1 MKDVADKTAFVT
13 GGASGIGFGMARA
26 FLQAGMKVVIADIRQ
41 DHLDEAAATLKGVNT
56 VHFIRL
62 DVTDRAAMAAAAD
75 EAERVFGKVHVLCN
89 NAGVG
94 IMGGVKDATFDDW
107 DWGMSVNLDG
117 VFNGVRTFL
126 PRIIA
131 HGEGGHIVN
140 TSSISAVLPGG
151 VVYAAA
157 KSAVMG
163 LSEAMAEE
171 LAAEGVGV
179 TCLMPGP
186 ITTNIH
192 EVAKLRP
199 QTFSDTNLGEAEQAL
214 LERVPSA
221 DWMDPLEVG
230 AMVLDAIRR
239 DLLFVF
245 THNEFKAGVEQR
257 FQAVLGAFPRGPV
270 DEARAKRLGFPVAR
284 PIYAR
289 ILDADEPPA
298 GSGEGD

>member
-1 MKDVADKTAFVT
+1 M
-13 GGASGIGFGMARA
+13 
-26 FLQAGMKVVIADIRQ
+26 
-41 DHLDEAAATLKGVNT
+41 
-56 VHFIRL
+56 
-62 DVTDRAAMAAAAD
+62 
-75 EAERVFGKVHVLCN
+75 
-89 NAGVG
+89 
-94 IMGGVKDATFDDW
+94 
-107 DWGMSVNLDG
+107 
-117 VFNGVRTFL
+117 RTFV

-131 HGEGGHIVN
+131 HGEGGHVVN
-140 TSSISAVLPGG
+140 TSSVSAVLPSA

-163 LSEAMAEE
+163 MSEAMAEE

-192 EVAKLRP
+192 EVAMLRP
-199 QTFSDTNLGEAEQAL
+199 ESFSDTRLGAAEKAL
-214 LERVPSA
+214 LERTPSP

-257 FQAVLGAFPRGPV
+257 FKAVLAAFPRGPV
-270 DEARAKRLGFPVAR
+270 DEARASRLGFPVAR
-284 PIYAR
+284 PLYAR

-298 GSGEGD
+298 GSGED

>member
-1 MKDVADKTAFVT
+1 MNTVEGRTAFVT

-26 FLQAGMKVVIADIRQ
+26 FLGADMKVVIADVRQ
-41 DHLDEAAATLKGVNT
+41 DHLDEAAAALTGVNS

-62 DVTDRAAMAAAAD
+62 DVTDRTAMAAAAD

-94 IMGGVKDATFDDW
+94 IMGGARDATYDDW

-117 VFNGVRTFL
+117 VFNGIRTFL

-131 HGEGGHIVN
+131 HGEGGHVVN

-171 LAAEGVGV
+171 LAAEGIGV

-192 EVAKLRP
+192 EVARLRP
-199 QTFSDTNLGEAEQAL
+199 EQFQDTGLAD
-214 LERVPSA
+214 LERRLMDRTPSP

-239 DLLFVF
+239 NLLFVF

-257 FQAVLGAFPRGPV
+257 FRAVLAAFPRGPV
-270 DEARAKRLGFPVAR
+270 DAARAGRLGFPVAR
-284 PIYAR
+284 PMYAR
-289 ILDADEPPA
+289 MLEADAPPA
-298 GSGEGD
+298 GEGE